1 MTPEFTVIRDTT
13 PAAEIPRGAVV
24 AMGNFDGV
32 HLGHRAV
39 IAAALRMG
47 QAHGKPAFAVTFEP
61 HPRSFFSPNSPQF
74 RLSDETNKLR
84 LLAGTGLA
92 GAVVM
97 TFDKSRAGTSAQDF
111 IHHDLIERLGISG
124 IAVGYDF
131 HFGKGRVGSPSLLVS
146 EAPRLGIE
154 VDVQAHV
161 DIEERPVSS
170 SAIRMALAEGQIDDA
185 TAMLGGPWFVS
196 GEVIHGE
203 KRGRDLGYPTANIRL
218 DKNCS
223 LKHGIYAVRVGRG
236 AERFDAVAS
245 FGRRPTFDNGAPLLE
260 VFVFDFKGDLYGTT
274 LDVAFIS
281 FIRDELKF
289 DSIDA
294 LIRQMDDDS
303 ARARA
308 ATSRRARCVSEA
320 WSHQLSKTEKEKML
334 AGELYRPDAEIGAEQ
349 AQTKAWLVRYNAA
362 LAQPVSERHALLRE
376 RLGHVGAGAV
386 IRPPFFCDF
395 GYNIRIGDGVFLNF
409 NCVILDVVEVS
420 IGDRTQIGPAVQ
432 IYAADHP
439 RDAETRREGLEFG
452 RPVRIG
458 SDVWIGGGAIILPGI
473 TIGDGAIIGAGS
485 VVTRDVGAGVTVAGN
500 PARPRQAETGPVG
513 ALRFSRLAAME
524 SPMFARRTISISG
537 PASA

>member
-1 MTPEFTVIRDTT
+1 MTTGFTVIRDTT
-13 PAAEIPRGAVV
+13 PAADIPRGAVV

-39 IAAALRMG
+39 IDAALQMG
-47 QAHGKPAFAVTFEP
+47 RAHGKPAFAVTFEP

-97 TFDKSRAGTSAQDF
+97 TFDRTRAGTSAQDF

-161 DIEERPVSS
+161 DIAERPVSS

-236 AERFDAVAS
+236 QGKDQVRIDGVAS

-260 VFVFDFKGDLYGTT
+260 VFLFDFKGDLYGAM
-274 LDVAFIS
+274 LDVAFIG

-289 DSIDA
+289 DSIEA

-308 ATSRRARCVSEA
+308 A
-320 WSHQLSKTEKEKML
+320 L
-334 AGELYRPDAEIGAEQ
+334 AAAPDAF
-349 AQTKAWLVRYNAA
+349 
-362 LAQPVSERHALLRE
+362 P
-376 RLGHVGAGAV
+376 RLGA
-386 IRPPFFCDF
+386 
-395 GYNIRIGDGVFLNF
+395 IG
-409 NCVILDVVEVS
+409 
-420 IGDRTQIGPAVQ
+420 
-432 IYAADHP
+432 
-439 RDAETRREGLEFG
+439 
-452 RPVRIG
+452 
-458 SDVWIGGGAIILPGI
+458 
-473 TIGDGAIIGAGS
+473 
-485 VVTRDVGAGVTVAGN
+485 
-500 PARPRQAETGPVG
+500 
-513 ALRFSRLAAME
+513 
-524 SPMFARRTISISG
+524 
-537 PASA
+537 